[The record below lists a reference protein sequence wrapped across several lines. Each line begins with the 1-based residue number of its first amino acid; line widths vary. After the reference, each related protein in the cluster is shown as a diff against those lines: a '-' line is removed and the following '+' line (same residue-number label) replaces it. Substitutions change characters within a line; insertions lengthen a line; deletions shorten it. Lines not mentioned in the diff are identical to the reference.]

1 MTSTAKRAA
10 LQCLVE
16 EHMLSRVKACKI
28 VGFSRSALY
37 KPLVNWANRDSP
49 VIDALNAVVA
59 KRPRWG
65 FWKCFHRLRNDDHDL
80 EALDASQEGIKHS
93 DFTEALNKNVTR

>member
-1 MTSTAKRAA
+1 MY
-10 LQCLVE
+10 L
-16 EHMLSRVKACKI
+16 
-28 VGFSRSALY
+28 SRSAYY
-37 KPLVNWANRDSP
+37 KLRVDWPQKDTP
-49 VIDALNAVVA
+49 IIDALNKIIV
-59 KRPRWG
+59 KYTCWG